1 MNRLSRTLLLD
12 VVAPLAVFYGLRAA
26 GASPLLALLAGAVL
40 PLAGA
45 ARDLAGRRRPDGV
58 RVFVLAVMTVTVAAS
73 LITGSPRALLVRSAV
88 MMAALGLFLL
98 FTLRARRPFLYAA
111 AQTVLPPGKQ
121 RVWQDNW
128 DRHPP
133 FRRLLWLL
141 SAVWAL
147 GCLLDA
153 AIRLALALTLPI
165 DSVPALDAALLVATL
180 AVLLAVQ
187 RIFGRAYLRRHGLR
201 LRGVILE
208 PTPTAGDRA
217 GDPSPDPHGPDPHG
231 PDPHRP
237 DPHGPDP
244 QHRPEPAGPL
254 P

>member
-1 MNRLSRTLLLD
+1 MNRLSRTLLID

-26 GASPLLALLAGAVL
+26 GVSPLLALLAGAVL

-45 ARDLAGRRRPDGV
+45 ARDLAGHRRPDGV

-88 MMAALGLFLL
+88 LMAALGLFLL

-111 AQTVLPPGKQ
+111 AQTVLPPEKQ

-141 SAVWAL
+141 SAVWAA

-153 AIRLALALTLPI
+153 AIRLALALTFPV
-165 DSVPALDAALLVATL
+165 DTVPALDAGLLVVTL
-180 AVLLAVQ
+180 AVLLAIQ
-187 RIFGRAYLRRHGLR
+187 RVFGRAYLRRHGLR

-208 PTPTAGDRA
+208 SSDGDRPA
-217 GDPSPDPHGPDPHG
+217 PGPQ
-231 PDPHRP
+231 RT
-237 DPHGPDP
+237 
-244 QHRPEPAGPL
+244 ESAGPRR
-254 P
+254 